1 MDIKFLIL
9 YWKSRDSHVKN
20 GIIINNKEKTIV
32 LQYSK
37 VLKSRNEWKEKAI
50 KRADENREY
59 RKAKKRYLNT
69 IAVLRAKN
77 LLMEQEAEEK
87 KNN

>member
-1 MDIKFLIL
+1 MDITFLIL

-59 RKAKKRYLNT
+59 QKTILKYHRSAKG
-69 IAVLRAKN
+69 
-77 LLMEQEAEEK
+77 
-87 KNN
+87 

>member
-1 MDIKFLIL
+1 M
-9 YWKSRDSHVKN
+9 
-20 GIIINNKEKTIV
+20 KEKATV

-37 VLKSRNEWKEKAI
+37 VLKSRNEWKDKAI
-50 KRADENREY
+50 NRADENREH

-69 IAVLRAKN
+69 ISVLKSKN
-77 LLMEQEAEEK
+77 LLMEQEADAK

>member
-1 MDIKFLIL
+1 M
-9 YWKSRDSHVKN
+9 
-20 GIIINNKEKTIV
+20 

-37 VLKSRNEWKEKAI
+37 VLKSRNEWKDKAI

-59 RKAKKRYLNT
+59 RKAKKRHLNT
-69 IAVLRAKN
+69 IAALKSEN
-77 LLMEQEAEEK
+77 FLMKQEIEDK

>member
-1 MDIKFLIL
+1 
-9 YWKSRDSHVKN
+9 
-20 GIIINNKEKTIV
+20 V

-37 VLKSRNEWKEKAI
+37 VLKSRNEWKDKAI
-50 KRADENREY
+50 QRADENREH

-69 IAVLRAKN
+69 ITVLRAKN
-77 LLMEQEAEEK
+77 LLMEQEAEDK

>member
-1 MDIKFLIL
+1 
-9 YWKSRDSHVKN
+9 V
-20 GIIINNKEKTIV
+20 KEKATV

-37 VLKSRNEWKEKAI
+37 VLKSRNEWKDKAI
-50 KRADENREY
+50 NRADENREH

-69 IAVLRAKN
+69 ISVLKSKN
-77 LLMEQEAEEK
+77 LLMEQEADAK

>member
-1 MDIKFLIL
+1 M
-9 YWKSRDSHVKN
+9 
-20 GIIINNKEKTIV
+20 

-37 VLKSRNEWKEKAI
+37 VLKSRNKWKDKAI
-50 KRADENREY
+50 ERADENREH

-77 LLMEQEAEEK
+77 LLMEQEAEKK

>member
-1 MDIKFLIL
+1 M
-9 YWKSRDSHVKN
+9 
-20 GIIINNKEKTIV
+20 

-37 VLKSRNEWKEKAI
+37 VLKSRNEWKDKAI
-50 KRADENREY
+50 QRADENREH

-69 IAVLRAKN
+69 ITVLRAKN
-77 LLMEQEAEEK
+77 LLMEQEAEDK

>member
-1 MDIKFLIL
+1 
-9 YWKSRDSHVKN
+9 
-20 GIIINNKEKTIV
+20 V

-37 VLKSRNEWKEKAI
+37 VLKSRNEWKDKAI
-50 KRADENREY
+50 ARADENREH

-69 IAVLRAKN
+69 IAVLKVKN

-87 KNN
+87 KNTSMILS